1 MWGMERL
8 ARVNRTQA
16 FLAALALVVV
26 GLFAPG
32 WYGAVLLFAL
42 VAVLLV
48 LLVRT
53 VPVTRPGVVLIRLVI
68 LAAFLLIAV
77 YKIT

>member
-1 MWGMERL
+1 MQWL

-16 FLAALALVVV
+16 FLGALAVVAV

-32 WYGAVLLFAL
+32 WFGAAILFAL
-42 VAVLLV
+42 VIGLLLV
-48 LLVRT
+48 LVRT
-53 VPVTRPGVVLIRLVI
+53 VPATRPGTVVIRLVI
-68 LAAFLLIAV
+68 LAGLVAIAT

>member
-1 MWGMERL
+1 MERL

-16 FLAALALVVV
+16 FLSVLALVLV

-48 LLVRT
+48 VLVRT
-53 VPVTRPGVVLIRLVI
+53 APVTWPGVVAVRLLI
-68 LAAFLLIAV
+68 LAGVALIAV
-77 YKIT
+77 YKIL

>member
-1 MWGMERL
+1 MERL

-16 FLAALALVVV
+16 FLGALALALV

-42 VAVLLV
+42 VAGLLV
-48 LLVRT
+48 LLVHT
-53 VPVTRPGVVLIRLVI
+53 GPVTRSGVVAVRLVI
-68 LAAFLLIAV
+68 LAGIVLIAV
-77 YKIT
+77 YKII